1 MLFLISQRIW
11 MNYDFNISVSGY
23 KNQWDFS
30 YNIIHITETLTFL
43 WWYFSWEPYYIQNC
57 SRLSY
62 ILVSSYSIEEGGWS
76 ATLQEVLRYDLIF

>member
-43 WWYFSWEPYYIQNC
+43 W
-57 SRLSY
+57 
-62 ILVSSYSIEEGGWS
+62 
-76 ATLQEVLRYDLIF
+76 